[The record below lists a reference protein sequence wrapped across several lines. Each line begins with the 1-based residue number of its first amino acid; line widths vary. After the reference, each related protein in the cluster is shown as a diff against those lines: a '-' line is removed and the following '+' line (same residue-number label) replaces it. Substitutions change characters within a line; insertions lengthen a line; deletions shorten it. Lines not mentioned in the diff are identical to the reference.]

1 MFEVHVMLL
10 CVFLTCGIF
19 LMCGIVWLRVYD
31 TFVTLKYKMVLELV
45 LVPCVCLGPEKKE
58 MR

>member
-10 CVFLTCGIF
+10 CVFFLT
-19 LMCGIVWLRVYD
+19 CGIVWLRVYD